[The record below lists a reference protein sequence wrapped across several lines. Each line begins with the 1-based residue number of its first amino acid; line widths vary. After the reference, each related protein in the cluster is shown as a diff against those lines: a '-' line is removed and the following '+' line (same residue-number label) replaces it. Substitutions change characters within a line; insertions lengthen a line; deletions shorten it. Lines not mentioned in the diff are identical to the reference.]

1 MSALLAIVC
10 IAYVGEI
17 ALDLW
22 LTRKWKQIRDDA
34 LAALAANNASVERYE
49 ALADKQRN
57 MLALQLGW
65 NELAGDRDRWPLMST
80 AEKEHHLARERALWA
95 ATFALTTEGPS

>member
-1 MSALLAIVC
+1 MSALLALVC

-22 LTRKWKQIRDDA
+22 LTRRWKQIRDDA
-34 LAALAANNASVERYE
+34 NDALAENNARVERCNDL
-49 ALADKQRN
+49 LAQQRN

-80 AEKEHHLARERALWA
+80 AEKEHHLARERSLWA